1 VETILQDARYAL
13 RLIIKNPGVSVI
25 AVLALALGIGA
36 TSAIFSVV
44 NAVLLRPL
52 PYKSPDQLMAVW
64 EQSLQRDVPELP
76 ISYANY
82 RDWVEQ
88 NQVFDQLAIFSFT
101 GFNLAGAGEPERV
114 IGVRASANLF
124 PLLQEQPIIGRAF
137 TEDEDRTGGAPVVVL
152 SHALWQ
158 RRFSSDP
165 QIVGKTVTLNNQ
177 GYTVVGVMRA
187 GFEFPAG
194 LSFRNRVISDRI
206 EFWTP
211 IAPIAGSQNRGAHSH
226 LAIGRLKTGV
236 SLEQART
243 EMSAIQA
250 RLEQQY
256 PEANS
261 GISIRLL
268 PLHEQITGN
277 TRPALLILL
286 GAVGLVLLIACAN
299 VANLLLAR
307 ATARQKE
314 IAIRTAMGASRWRIV
329 RQLLTESVILSI
341 TGGAMGLLLALW
353 GTSLLFSISPNTI
366 PRSTEVGIDSIVLL
380 FTLAVS
386 ILTGLL
392 FGLAPA
398 LQTSRLDLNE
408 TLKEGA
414 RGTSGGVGRN
424 RVRSALVAAE
434 VALSLVLLV
443 GAGLLIKSFIRLQQS
458 GLGFS
463 TENLLTMRVS
473 LPPVKYADEQKQA
486 AFFKESL
493 ERFQNLPGVQ
503 TASAITTLPLTANYS
518 ATDFLIEGQPVPPP
532 GEEIISAIAI
542 IGPNYFRAME
552 VPLIAGRDFTEYDNR
567 EAPGVAIV
575 SEGFAE
581 SFLGGEDPVGKR
593 IAFGGDNPEWL
604 SVVGVVRDVKH
615 FGLDVAAR
623 PVVYT
628 PFMQQSN
635 PQMSLVLRTATDP
648 ASFAALVRREIQAV
662 DKDQPIS
669 DVRTMEQLLSDSV
682 SGRRFSTLLLG
693 LFASVALTL
702 AAVGIYGVMSY
713 SVTQRKHEIGIRM
726 ALGASSQDVL
736 RLIVGQGMTVA
747 LAGVAVGLAASFA
760 LTRLMES
767 LLFGVSATDPV
778 TFIVIPLI
786 LAGVAL
792 GACFVPARKAARVD
806 PMIALRYE

>member
-1 VETILQDARYAL
+1 
-13 RLIIKNPGVSVI
+13 
-25 AVLALALGIGA
+25 
-36 TSAIFSVV
+36 
-44 NAVLLRPL
+44 
-52 PYKSPDQLMAVW
+52 
-64 EQSLQRDVPELP
+64 
-76 ISYANY
+76 
-82 RDWVEQ
+82 
-88 NQVFDQLAIFSFT
+88 
-101 GFNLAGAGEPERV
+101 
-114 IGVRASANLF
+114 
-124 PLLQEQPIIGRAF
+124 
-137 TEDEDRTGGAPVVVL
+137 
-152 SHALWQ
+152 
-158 RRFSSDP
+158 
-165 QIVGKTVTLNNQ
+165 
-177 GYTVVGVMRA
+177 
-187 GFEFPAG
+187 
-194 LSFRNRVISDRI
+194 
-206 EFWTP
+206 
-211 IAPIAGSQNRGAHSH
+211 
-226 LAIGRLKTGV
+226 
-236 SLEQART
+236 
-243 EMSAIQA
+243 MSAIQA

-256 PEANS
+256 PEANA
-261 GISIRLL
+261 GITIRLL

-493 ERFQNLPGVQ
+493 ERLQNLPGVQ

-542 IGPNYFRAME
+542 VGPNYFRAME
-552 VPLIAGRDFTEYDNR
+552 
-567 EAPGVAIV
+567 
-575 SEGFAE
+575 
-581 SFLGGEDPVGKR
+581 
-593 IAFGGDNPEWL
+593 WL
-604 SVVGVVRDVKH
+604 TVVGVVRDVKH

-662 DKDQPIS
+662 DKDQPVS